1 MINMMKLSE
10 AIEVLQKMDKCW
22 DGCPPD
28 ATDCKKCPFLV
39 NHAPGQEAI
48 KTALVYLVSIEEKED
63 E

>member
-1 MINMMKLSE
+1 MKLSE

-39 NHAPGQEAI
+39 DNAPGKEAI
-48 KTALVYLVSIEEKED
+48 KTALFYLTSAEKKEG

>member
-1 MINMMKLSE
+1 MKLSE

-28 ATDCKKCPFLV
+28 ATDCKKCQFFV
-39 NHAPGQEAI
+39 DNDPGKEAI
-48 KTALVYLVSIEEKED
+48 KTALVYLALVEED